1 MTENEAIVL
10 AVQCIVG
17 AAKDAGAFGAP
28 SGIVYAAM
36 SAHGMRLA
44 AYQSLCNAL
53 ENFGVIRQE
62 HDCLFWT
69 GVELA
74 DAMGGS

>member
-1 MTENEAIVL
+1 
-10 AVQCIVG
+10 
-17 AAKDAGAFGAP
+17 
-28 SGIVYAAM
+28 M
-36 SAHGMRLA
+36 SAHGLRLA